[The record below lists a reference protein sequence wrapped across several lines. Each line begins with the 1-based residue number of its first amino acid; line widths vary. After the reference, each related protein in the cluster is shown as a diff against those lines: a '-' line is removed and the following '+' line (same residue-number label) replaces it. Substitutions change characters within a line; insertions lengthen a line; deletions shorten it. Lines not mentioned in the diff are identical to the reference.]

1 MAMAPLLHL
10 LLHCATTLLIAN
22 ALVLNPQQLLSSEGN
37 EGKSKVGFPID
48 LDEGVDGV
56 DLPLEVEKDVIGEG
70 ANARS
75 QHSMPPDWL
84 TFDEPTPPVKH
95 RTTSNHKPQLILK
108 HPTGGFHKLAAH
120 GHRHCHVEVVSKVQG
135 ICQPMPIGS
144 ACVSDDYMD
153 LYTDANCSTQ

>member
-22 ALVLNPQQLLSSEGN
+22 ALVLSPQLLGSEN

-48 LDEGVDGV
+48 LDDGVDGV
-56 DLPLEVEKDVIGEG
+56 DLPLEVEQDVAGDQ
-70 ANARS
+70 AAPRM

-95 RTTSNHKPQLILK
+95 RTSHKPQLILK
-108 HPTGGFHKLAAH
+108 HPPTSGFHKLSSH
-120 GHRHCHVEVVSKVQG
+120 GHRSCHVEVVSKVQG
-135 ICQPMPIGS
+135 VCQTMPMGS
-144 ACVSDDYMD
+144 ACVTDDYLD

>member
-1 MAMAPLLHL
+1 MAPLHL

-22 ALVLNPQQLLSSEGN
+22 ALVLSPQLLAAEN
-37 EGKSKVGFPID
+37 EGKAKVGFPIA
-48 LDEGVDGV
+48 LDEEVDGV
-56 DLPLEVEKDVIGEG
+56 DLPLEVEQDVAGEQPG
-70 ANARS
+70 AGRA

-84 TFDEPTPPVKH
+84 TFDDPAPAPPTKH
-95 RTTSNHKPQLILK
+95 RSSHKPQIILK
-108 HPTGGFHKLAAH
+108 HPTGGFHKLSSH
-120 GHRHCHVEVVSKVQG
+120 GHRSCHVEVVSKVQG

>member
-1 MAMAPLLHL
+1 MAPLHL

-22 ALVLNPQQLLSSEGN
+22 ALVLSPQLLGSEN

-48 LDEGVDGV
+48 LDDGVDGV
-56 DLPLEVEKDVIGEG
+56 DLPLEVEQDMAGEQAAG
-70 ANARS
+70 RP

-84 TFDEPTPPVKH
+84 TFDEPTPPTKH
-95 RTTSNHKPQLILK
+95 RSGHKPQIILK
-108 HPTGGFHKLAAH
+108 HPTGGFHKLSSH
-120 GHRHCHVEVVSKVQG
+120 GHRSCHVEVVSKVQG